1 MKINQPSGH
10 LDQMVRQTRAH
21 HVQLS
26 QMADSKA
33 SMIMTVASI
42 LVPLSIRYLQ
52 TPEFRA
58 AAIIMI
64 GFCILTVVLS
74 AYAALP
80 KTRSKQTAEHI
91 SPTQDSFFNLL
102 FFGSF
107 AGMDYSE
114 FEEAMEE
121 VMNNSDK
128 MYEVQIREVYIMG
141 QYLERSKFRFVRLS
155 YLSFITGLIISS
167 CVYIVGYYFLKV

>member
-1 MKINQPSGH
+1 MNIKQPSGH

-33 SMIMTVASI
+33 NMIMTVASI
-42 LVPLSIRYLQ
+42 LVPLSIRYLE
-52 TPEFRA
+52 TPQFRA
-58 AAIIMI
+58 AAMIMI
-64 GFCILTVVLS
+64 GFCILTVMLS

-80 KTRSKQTAEHI
+80 KTTIKQPSGNLPPARN
-91 SPTQDSFFNLL
+91 PFFNLL

-107 AGMDYSE
+107 VGMSYTD

-121 VMNNSDK
+121 VMNDSDQ
-128 MYEVQIREVYIMG
+128 MYEIQIREVYIMG

-155 YLSFITGLIISS
+155 YLSFITGLILSS
-167 CVYIVGYYFLKV
+167 CVYIVGYYFF

>member
-1 MKINQPSGH
+1 MKIKQPSGH

-33 SMIMTVASI
+33 NMIMTVASI

-52 TPEFRA
+52 TPQFRA

-64 GFCILTVVLS
+64 GFCILTVMLS

-80 KTRSKQTAEHI
+80 KTKAKQTQGGTA
-91 SPTQDSFFNLL
+91 PAQTPFFNLL

-107 AGMDYSE
+107 TGMDYSE

-121 VMNNSDK
+121 VMNSPDK
-128 MYEVQIREVYIMG
+128 LYEVQIREVYMMG
-141 QYLERSKFRFVRLS
+141 QYLEQSKFRFVRLS
-155 YLSFITGLIISS
+155 YLSFITGLILSS
-167 CVYIVGYYFLKV
+167 CVYIVGYYFL